1 VARTV
6 NIYGLNS
13 VKWQQNADI
22 MAYALRSCFVF
33 NMPVFKVVLLDVAF
47 FLNSKMNF
55 TFSRVLLAETWR
67 MNLSRSVC
75 ERNIRNTRN
84 RTTTQRR

>member
-1 VARTV
+1 
-6 NIYGLNS
+6 
-13 VKWQQNADI
+13 

-75 ERNIRNTRN
+75 ERKIRNTRN

>member
-1 VARTV
+1 
-6 NIYGLNS
+6 
-13 VKWQQNADI
+13 

-55 TFSRVLLAETWR
+55 TFSRVLLAKTWR
-67 MNLSRSVC
+67 TNLSRSVC
-75 ERNIRNTRN
+75 ERKIRNTRN